1 MVIRLQRPDIDYE
14 AFIDS
19 VVSERQAGRNAA
31 YFTGIKD
38 DWKSRTQE
46 YLEKSGNP
54 EKLKPWCRIARPDGK
69 KFSNLYSSPKEGS
82 TQGPILELLRE
93 RKLQICPACGEE
105 GTPNTLDHYL
115 PKDRFPEFAITA
127 VNLSPMCDIC
137 QGEKLAETLTA
148 DNERIF
154 LHPYYDEFLNEQIVE
169 LEFDKPLSF
178 PPSVTLRP
186 SALLSAEQT
195 ALVSRHIGGIG
206 LMRRYNHFFKDQYI
220 RLLRLTNDIRADGQN
235 LREQLVNFRRM
246 ASYKSVNSWPHVFYA
261 GVIADDELMGFL
273 EAGDLPEFS

>member
-1 MVIRLQRPDIDYE
+1 MVIRLRHPVIDYE

-19 VVSERQAGRNAA
+19 VVFERQEGRNAA
-31 YFTGIKD
+31 YFTAIKD
-38 DWKSRTQE
+38 DWKARTQD
-46 YLEKSGNP
+46 YLEHSGNP
-54 EKLKPWCRIARPDGK
+54 EKIKPWGLIVKADGK

-82 TQGPILELLRE
+82 IQGPLLQGLRE

-115 PKDRFPEFAITA
+115 PKDSYPEFAITA
-127 VNLSPMCDIC
+127 ANLSPMCDIC
-137 QGEKLAETLTA
+137 QGEKLAETLTS
-148 DNERIF
+148 DDERIF
-154 LHPYYDEFLNEQIVE
+154 VHPYYDEFLDEQIVE

-178 PPSVTLRP
+178 PPSVNLRP
-186 SALLSAEQT
+186 SSSLTAEQT
-195 ALVSRHIGGIG
+195 ALVSRHIGGLS
-206 LMRRYNHFFKDQYI
+206 LMRRYNHFFKDEYM
-220 RLLRLTNDIRADGQN
+220 RLLRLTSDIRADGQN

-261 GVIADDELMGFL
+261 GVIADDELMAFL